1 MTNRAMQE
9 KRGGFTLLELMT
21 VMVIMFLLMGLA
33 TTAFRGAMR
42 GSGIS
47 GAQMNVRAAL
57 RMARQYAMTHHCRTY
72 VVFGVTGAGA
82 HYSYALA
89 QVATAASGSG
99 THVVTTRTLPWG
111 SGDLEKQEIHNAGI
125 PASMTV
131 LTNTLMSITGEN
143 PGLEP
148 SGVWQAGD
156 PVCIQIRARDFL
168 PQGIEFETIEG
179 SSDPDNWPSMQFNND
194 GTATYSDGATDPFE
208 IDLSDGNTASAQ
220 SVTVTVSD
228 RTGRIE

>member
-1 MTNRAMQE
+1 
-9 KRGGFTLLELMT
+9 
-21 VMVIMFLLMGLA
+21 MVIMFLLMGMA
-33 TTAFRGAMR
+33 TTAFRGVMR

-47 GAQMNVRAAL
+47 GGQMNVRAAL

-72 VVFGVTGAGA
+72 VLFGVTDGGA

-99 THVVTTRTLPWG
+99 THVETTRTLPWG
-111 SGDLEKQEIHNAGI
+111 PGDLVGQEIHNAGI
-125 PASMTV
+125 PASMIV
-131 LTNTLMSITGEN
+131 LTNTITRITGTAS
-143 PGLEP
+143 LEP
-148 SGVWQAGD
+148 GNGEWQAGD

-168 PQGIEFETIEG
+168 PQGIEFESIEG
-179 SSDPDNWPSMQFNND
+179 SSEPDNWPPMQFNND

-208 IDLSDGNTASAQ
+208 INLSDGSTASAQ